1 MQKVL
6 VVDDSELIT
15 RVLSFMV
22 ADELGFEALV
32 AASYKETEEQLAQ
45 HQGEIF
51 TAVVDLNLPDAT
63 DGQAVDLV
71 LSHRIPTFVLS
82 ATYDESIRQKVL
94 NKGIV
99 DYLVKEG
106 RYSYDY
112 AIRLIRRLHRNQSVK
127 TLVVDDSATSRALIR
142 SQLELFNLPVMEAND
157 GREAYQIL
165 NDHPDIKLVV
175 SDYEMPN
182 LDGFELVKK
191 LRKVRSYSELVI
203 IGLSGSQMETV
214 SAKFIKSG
222 ANDFLHK
229 PFSFEEL
236 QCRIM
241 QNLETMDHI
250 AEIRRAANQDYLTGL
265 NNRRFFFEKGG
276 ATLKTAARKGQPLSA
291 AIMDLDYF
299 KKVNDT
305 YGHDVGDAVLIH
317 VADIIRQLPE
327 DVLTARLGGE
337 EFGMLFVDR
346 EFGDVEQLLDEFRQ
360 QVASIPVVCGGHRL
374 SISLSIGLTD
384 QGGNLD
390 EMLKIA
396 DQALYQAKEN
406 GRNRVITA

>member
-6 VVDDSELIT
+6 IVDDSELIT

-22 ADELGFEALV
+22 ADELGFEAVV
-32 AASYKETEEQLAQ
+32 AASYKETEEQLAR

-71 LSHRIPTFVLS
+71 MQHQIPSIVLS
-82 ATYDESIRQKVL
+82 ATYDESIRQQVL
-94 NKGIV
+94 SKGIV

-112 AIRLIRRLHRNQSVK
+112 AIRFIRRLYRNQFVK

-142 SQLELFNLPVMEAND
+142 SQLELFNLPVMEAED
-157 GREAYQIL
+157 GREGFQLL
-165 NDHPDIKLVV
+165 NEHPDIQMVV
-175 SDYEMPN
+175 TDYEMPN

-191 LRKVRSYSELVI
+191 LRKSRSYSELII
-203 IGLSGSQMETV
+203 IGLSASRMETV

-250 AEIRRAANQDYLTGL
+250 CEIRRAANQDYLTGL
-265 NNRRFFFEKGG
+265 NNRRYFFEKGEDTIKS
-276 ATLKTAARKGQPLSA
+276 ANRKKQPLAA
-291 AIMDLDYF
+291 AIMDLDFF

-305 YGHDVGDAVLIH
+305 YGHDVGDAVLVH
-317 VADIIRQLPE
+317 VADIIRKFPE
-327 DVLTARLGGE
+327 DVITARLGGE

-346 EFGDVEQLLDEFRQ
+346 TIDDVLQLLEEFRQ
-360 QVASIPVVCGGHRL
+360 QVASIPVVCGGHRVH
-374 SISLSIGLTD
+374 ISLSIGVTE
-384 QGGNLD
+384 QGEGLD
-390 EMLKIA
+390 EMIKIA
-396 DQALYQAKEN
+396 DQGLYQAKEK
-406 GRNRVITA
+406 GRNQVITA